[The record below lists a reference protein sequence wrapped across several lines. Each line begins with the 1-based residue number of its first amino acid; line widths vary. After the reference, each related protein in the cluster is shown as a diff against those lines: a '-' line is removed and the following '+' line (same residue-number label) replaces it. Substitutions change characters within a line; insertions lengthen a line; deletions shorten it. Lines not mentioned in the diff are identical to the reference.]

1 MALSNNLITQFAKAV
16 NPETPKDEGT
26 TLKGSYKKINGVDYV
41 QLDGSDILTPVE
53 TAVDASND
61 DRVQVLI
68 KDHAATIVSNITSP
82 AARSKDVR
90 DLKAEVDEYGNTIQ
104 QMDNSIVQQG
114 NSIIQ
119 INNRVNEQ
127 NNSINRHDTLINQH
141 NDIISSMNNTIIAQ
155 GNSIEANNNAII
167 AQGNSIDMMNNTIT
181 QHGDNIT
188 SINNVVNAQG
198 NIINEHSNTINLYGN
213 NITAINSNIQILDS
227 GFKIENGV
235 VTGLSRIV
243 LDALESDTLSTGY
256 AKIDFANIN
265 MAAVSKLFSDSG
277 IIKDLIVQE
286 GKITGELVGVTIK
299 GDLIEANTLKADKLV
314 VLGQNGLYYKLNID
328 GIDNISTTQSSKFVL
343 TTTEPAN
350 WETNYTDYYIID
362 NGEYKHVIGQTV
374 PTWSANTYY
383 KLSSTYESGLDGTNI
398 IAHSITAD
406 KVQVSDL
413 VAFGATIGGFD
424 ISSTSIHTHGKAS
437 ISSNVNGLYF
447 DKDGQMY
454 LGDNNNHIKYYLDTS
469 VSPNKWKL
477 DIAADEIHFGAN
489 GTSLETAIETIKEET
504 TVNLVIQSSQGLMF
518 KKDNVSTVLSV
529 IIYRGF
535 DRITDMTTLRQKMG
549 NNVSLQWKYK
559 RPEDQDYSNILPT
572 DSRLSQ
578 DGFMF
583 TLSPQ
588 DVDTQITF
596 ICELNKN

>member
-265 MAAVSKLFSDSG
+265 MTAVSKLFSDSG

-362 NGEYKHVIGQTV
+362 NGEYKHVTGQTV

>member
-265 MAAVSKLFSDSG
+265 MTAVSKLFSDSG

-362 NGEYKHVIGQTV
+362 NGEYKHVTGQTV

-578 DGFMF
+578 DGFIF

>member
-213 NITAINSNIQILDS
+213 NITAINSNIEILDS

-243 LDALESDTLSTGY
+243 LDALESETLSTGY

-265 MAAVSKLFSDSG
+265 MTAVSKLFSDSG

-362 NGEYKHVIGQTV
+362 NGEYKHVTGQMA
-374 PTWSANTYY
+374 PTWVANTYY

-424 ISSTSIHTHGKAS
+424 ISSASIHTHGKTS

-454 LGDNNNHIKYYLDTS
+454 LGDNNNHVKYYLDTS

-477 DIAADEIHFGAN
+477 DIAAEEIHFGPS
-489 GTSLETAIETIKEET
+489 GTSLSQELETIKEET
-504 TVNLVIQSSQGLMF
+504 TVNLVIESSNGLVF
-518 KKDNVSTVLSV
+518 KNNSVSTVLSA

-549 NNVSLQWKYK
+549 NSVYLQWKYK
-559 RPEDQDYSNILPT
+559 RIGDQSYSVILPT
-572 DSRLSQ
+572 DSRLSE
-578 DGFMF
+578 DGFKF

-588 DVDTQITF
+588 DVDTQVTF
-596 ICELNKN
+596 ICELEKN